1 MGRRLV
7 WCWAL
12 HCVRAARLVRDIA
25 LAELHGAVL
34 APVVNLQAG
43 ERRLGLLPLHG
54 AVLPSLLTWK

>member
-43 ERRLGLLPLHG
+43 ERRLGGSSPCT
-54 AVLPSLLTWK
+54 APSSRRF

>member
-1 MGRRLV
+1 M

-43 ERRLGLLPLHG
+43 ERRLGSSPCT
-54 AVLPSLLTWK
+54 APSSRRF